1 MPLKQSRL
9 LHGAGMIVLGLAWL
23 SGDELDGIGAGHVG
37 HEPALAYLLALV
49 TFLLASIGV
58 ALGVMGPH
66 LFRKV
71 LVADRWLPHVPLA
84 FREHDKADD
93 QG

>member
-9 LHGAGMIVLGLAWL
+9 LHGAGVIVLGFAWL
-23 SGDELDGIGAGHVG
+23 SGDELDMIGAGHAG
-37 HEPALAYLLALV
+37 HAPALAYLLALL
-49 TFLLASIGV
+49 TFLLASAGT
-58 ALGVMGPH
+58 AFAVMGPR

-71 LVADRWLPHVPLA
+71 VVADRWLPHVPLA
-84 FREHDKADD
+84 FREHDKAED